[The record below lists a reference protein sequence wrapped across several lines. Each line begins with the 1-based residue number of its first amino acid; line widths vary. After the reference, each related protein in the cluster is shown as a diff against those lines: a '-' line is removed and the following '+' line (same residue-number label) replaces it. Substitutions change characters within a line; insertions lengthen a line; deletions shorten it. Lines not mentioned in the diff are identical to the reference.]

1 MQSLSSAHTGLET
14 VTIERPS
21 ALDGQGL
28 PSYDS
33 PVAVLMFVLREQSVV
48 RQANGDEVQAI
59 ASMWCGADQP
69 MLPQEQDRL
78 VTSDGLTG
86 IVIAR
91 QDGKSLQ
98 TGALDMVA
106 VQVREE

>member
-1 MQSLSSAHTGLET
+1 MQSLSSAHSGLED
-14 VTIERPS
+14 VVIERPA

-33 PVAVLMFVLREQSVV
+33 PVVVKMFVLREQSVV
-48 RQANGDEVQAI
+48 RQANGDELQAI
-59 ASMWCGADQP
+59 ASLWCGADQP
-69 MLPQEQDRL
+69 MLPQEQDR
-78 VTSDGLTG
+78 VTTADGLVG

-91 QDGKSLQ
+91 QDGKALQ

-106 VQVREE
+106 VQIREE